1 MFFFFFDLIFEFCYW
16 NYRLCFSSLASSGNF
31 ILESINQSIQI
42 WLLKTNNKKT
52 KKKKTTNLH
61 EEYENLWN
69 NYKSK
74 AIKFS
79 DFKKLP
85 KEVQTDSA
93 YKSPYKHRE
102 RRIYLRQELTALLH
116 LFTSQPALMGP
127 KFQVSQK
134 QITNNLQIKKKK
146 IFKMRFI
153 PSKKIKIMLSGLA
166 MAKEEIMWY
175 FRHIAKPQIV
185 KNKKGEQE
193 DFKDNRISNLIF
205 LVDQLYILA
214 RKYKNCNKI
223 FNFFFFHNAHFLCF
237 PPKKKSDSTILCW
250 IFDRCWL

>member
-1 MFFFFFDLIFEFCYW
+1 M
-16 NYRLCFSSLASSGNF
+16 ASSGNF
-31 ILESINQSIQI
+31 ILESINQSINSN
-42 WLLKTNNKKT
+42 LTFKNKQQKNK

-127 KFQVSQK
+127 KFQVSQF
-134 QITNNLQIKKKK
+134 KK
-146 IFKMRFI
+146 
-153 PSKKIKIMLSGLA
+153 
-166 MAKEEIMWY
+166 
-175 FRHIAKPQIV
+175 
-185 KNKKGEQE
+185 
-193 DFKDNRISNLIF
+193 
-205 LVDQLYILA
+205 
-214 RKYKNCNKI
+214 
-223 FNFFFFHNAHFLCF
+223 
-237 PPKKKSDSTILCW
+237 T
-250 IFDRCWL
+250 